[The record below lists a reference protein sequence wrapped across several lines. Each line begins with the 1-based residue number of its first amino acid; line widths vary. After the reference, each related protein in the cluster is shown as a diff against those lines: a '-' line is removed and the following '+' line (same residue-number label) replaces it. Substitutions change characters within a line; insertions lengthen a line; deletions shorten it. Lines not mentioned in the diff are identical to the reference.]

1 MDHKFS
7 IITPAHKKTPYLVVL
22 YNSIA
27 AQTYENWEWIL
38 WLNNDLTEKDLPQK
52 IVKDE
57 RVKIYRTEEKSTS
70 VGFHKHHA
78 FHKGEGDVLV
88 EVDSDDIITP
98 NCLEE
103 LNKAYQD
110 SEIGFV
116 YSDVAILDDDFVPY
130 NEAHGWTYY
139 RYEYKDKNL
148 YVMNTW
154 EPTSH
159 SLGFIWYAPD
169 HIRSWRTNIYRD
181 IGGHNVELDI
191 CDDHELMIRT
201 YMKTKMCRVPE
212 PLYIYRI
219 TGDNTYLERN
229 AAIQTKTVELQ
240 RQYAYQLAERDADL
254 KGLLKVDV
262 GGGLFPK
269 PGYMTIDQEG
279 ADITCDLNEGIPLPD
294 NSVGV
299 INASHIIEHLKDPI
313 KTMREIHRVLAHG
326 GWVFI
331 EVPSTDG
338 RGAWQD
344 PTHVSFWNEHS
355 FWYYTDWTK
364 AQYIRNKDIRFQTY
378 RLDTWEMAPH
388 IPVVSAWMVV
398 IKDKQRLPGELN
410 I

>member
-70 VGFHKHHA
+70 VGYHKHHA
-78 FHKGEGDVLV
+78 FHKGSGDVLV

-388 IPVVSAWMVV
+388 IPVVSAWMVA